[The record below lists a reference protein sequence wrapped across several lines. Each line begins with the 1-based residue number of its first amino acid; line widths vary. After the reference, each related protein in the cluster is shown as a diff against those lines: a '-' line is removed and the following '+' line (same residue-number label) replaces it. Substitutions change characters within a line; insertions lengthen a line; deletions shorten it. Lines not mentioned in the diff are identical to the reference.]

1 MNNYLVFRTDRIG
14 DFLISAILI
23 KCIKKND
30 PNSHITLISS
40 KKNFT
45 YIKTLPYVDKVINLN
60 NSFFG
65 KLILFLELIKFKF
78 KYIIIH
84 DDKNRSKLISFFLRS
99 NNKINIKNE
108 KKITNI
114 EIIKD
119 ILKKMKFNYFDEAL
133 NTLDHNKENKA
144 NDGELIQL
152 HFDEKWIFNDYIKK
166 FIKIEPT
173 EIELIDFI
181 KTLINKS
188 KKKLLI
194 TTGIRLPKIIDK
206 IKPIL
211 KKHEIE
217 IYEDLNFSYLEKITS
232 KSNILIS
239 CHGAISHVAAANN
252 IRQIDI
258 IDKSYDYIKWTD
270 HFRNYKSLYRDSF
283 NFLSKKI
290 IKLL

>member
-1 MNNYLVFRTDRIG
+1 MNNYLIFRTDRIG

-99 NNKINIKNE
+99 SLKINIDSS
-108 KKITNI
+108 KISHI

-119 ILKKMKFNYFDEAL
+119 ILKKMNFKFFNSSL
-133 NTLDHNKENKA
+133 NIFGNFKKKKSLNKKK
-144 NDGELIQL
+144 IQF
-152 HFDEKWIFNDYIKK
+152 HFDEKWIFKDYIKE
-166 FIKIEPT
+166 FTKIEPT
-173 EIELIDFI
+173 ESELISFI
-181 KTLINKS
+181 KKIAQINKNLIITS
-188 KKKLLI
+188 SFKLPLI
-194 TTGIRLPKIIDK
+194 LEK
-206 IKPIL
+206 IKPTLTKLGINL
-211 KKHEIE
+211 
-217 IYEDLNFSYLEKITS
+217 YENLSFSQLQKITS
-232 KSNILIS
+232 KSNLIIS
-239 CHGAISHVAAANN
+239 CHGAISHIASAYN
-252 IRQIDI
+252 IKQIDI
-258 IDKSYDYIKWTD
+258 IDKTYDYNKWTD
-270 HFRNYKSLYRDSF
+270 HFRNYQFLYRE
-283 NFLSKKI
+283 NFKLLSKKI
-290 IKLL
+290 INLL